1 MIGKTAAGVQ
11 SAMSEKQIRVIG
23 AEWCHD
29 TQRTKKQLNA
39 LKIPYDYIDIDDDP
53 EAEAWITQVNNGKRK
68 TPTVDLGDGTI
79 LIEPSNAEMEQA
91 LRDKGL
97 LPE

>member
-1 MIGKTAAGVQ
+1 MQNT
-11 SAMSEKQIRVIG
+11 IRVIG

-39 LKIPYDYIDIDDDP
+39 LKIPYDYIDIEDDP
-53 EAEAWITQVNNGKRK
+53 QAEAWITQQNGGKRK
-68 TPTVDLGDGTI
+68 TPTVDLGGGTI
-79 LIEPSNAEMEQA
+79 LIEPTNAEMEQA
-91 LRDKGL
+91 LRAKGL

>member
-1 MIGKTAAGVQ
+1 
-11 SAMSEKQIRVIG
+11 MSQQNKIRVIG

-29 TQRTKKQLNA
+29 THRTRKQLDA
-39 LKIPYDYIDIDDDP
+39 MKIAYDYIDIEDDP
-53 EAEAWITQVNNGKRK
+53 DAEAWITRANGGKRK

-91 LRDKGL
+91 LRDKRL